1 MVVDY
6 SLGGMIPEIK
16 EKMKTEHF
24 ILSEAILD
32 IRFEKKLTFDEAAE
46 ILDIPRETYI
56 KFEYGDNDID
66 INEYR
71 DVLQKLQEY
80 NSNEA
85 ITSNGGDIEDKPK
98 LAIDEEAMKV
108 FSNYITKIPYRIKR
122 PSLATEITDIF
133 TDLVPEPNKKQH
145 SYESSFNSQEV
156 EKTFSFVEDDGL
168 RSLNDVKISKDRE
181 GTAA

>member
-32 IRFEKKLTFDEAAE
+32 IRFEKKLTFDEATE

-85 ITSNGGDIEDKPK
+85 ITSNGGDIED
-98 LAIDEEAMKV
+98 
-108 FSNYITKIPYRIKR
+108 N
-122 PSLATEITDIF
+122 LATETTDIF
-133 TDLVPEPNKKQH
+133 TDLVPGSNKKQH
-145 SYESSFNSQEV
+145 SYESSFNSQG
-156 EKTFSFVEDDGL
+156 ED
-168 RSLNDVKISKDRE
+168 
-181 GTAA
+181 

>member
-32 IRFEKKLTFDEAAE
+32 IRFEKKLTFDEATE

-85 ITSNGGDIEDKPK
+85 ITSNGGDIED
-98 LAIDEEAMKV
+98 
-108 FSNYITKIPYRIKR
+108 Y
-122 PSLATEITDIF
+122 
-133 TDLVPEPNKKQH
+133 
-145 SYESSFNSQEV
+145 
-156 EKTFSFVEDDGL
+156 
-168 RSLNDVKISKDRE
+168 
-181 GTAA
+181 

>member
-32 IRFEKKLTFDEAAE
+32 IRFEKKLTFDEATE

-85 ITSNGGDIEDKPK
+85 ITSNGGDIED
-98 LAIDEEAMKV
+98 
-108 FSNYITKIPYRIKR
+108 N
-122 PSLATEITDIF
+122 LATETTDIF
-133 TDLVPEPNKKQH
+133 TDLVTGPNKKQH
-145 SYESSFNSQEV
+145 SYESSFNSQG
-156 EKTFSFVEDDGL
+156 ED
-168 RSLNDVKISKDRE
+168 
-181 GTAA
+181 